1 MRLTALHIT
10 GLWLQ
15 YPTTAI
21 FYVKQLKLLS
31 LHGGGKWVM
40 VFPVFDTKNLV
51 KFIKKLAKLVEFT
64 LEKQKFPNF
73 FVKR

>member
-21 FYVKQLKLLS
+21 FYVEQLKS
-31 LHGGGKWVM
+31 LPLHRGGKWVM
-40 VFPVFDTKNLV
+40 VFQFFGIKNLV

>member
-1 MRLTALHIT
+1 MHLTALHIT

-21 FYVKQLKLLS
+21 FYVEQLKSRS
-31 LHGGGKWVM
+31 LPGGGKWVM
-40 VFPVFDTKNLV
+40 VFHFLNIKNLV

-64 LEKQKFPNF
+64 LEKQKIPNF